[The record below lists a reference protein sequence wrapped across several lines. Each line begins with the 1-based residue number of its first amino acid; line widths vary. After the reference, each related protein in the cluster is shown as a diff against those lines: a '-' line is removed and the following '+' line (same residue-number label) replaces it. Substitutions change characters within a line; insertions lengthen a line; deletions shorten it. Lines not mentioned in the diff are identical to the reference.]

1 MIWSANRYQKLP
13 PVSLKRVG
21 ILTGGG
27 DCSGLNAVTR
37 SAILTHGAEEKF
49 GTMVALKSQDIVL
62 TAMKSLAGVVHQIP
76 NNSQIVC
83 TAESIGICLGNSL

>member
-27 DCSGLNAVTR
+27 DCSGLNVVTR
-37 SAILTHGAEEKF
+37 SAILTHVVEGKF
-49 GTMVALKSQDIVL
+49 STMVALKSQDIVL
-62 TAMKSLAGVVHQIP
+62 IPMKSLAGVVRQVP
-76 NNSQIVC
+76 NDSQMGC
-83 TAESIGICLGNSL
+83 TAKSIGICLGQ

>member
-13 PVSLKRVG
+13 PVSLKCVG

-27 DCSGLNAVTR
+27 HCSGLNAVT
-37 SAILTHGAEEKF
+37 HGAERKF

-62 TAMKSLAGVVHQIP
+62 TPMKSLAGVVR
-76 NNSQIVC
+76 
-83 TAESIGICLGNSL
+83 

>member
-1 MIWSANRYQKLP
+1 MIWLANRYQKLP

-37 SAILTHGAEEKF
+37 SATLTHGAEGKF
-49 GTMVALKSQDIVL
+49 STMVALKSQDIFL
-62 TAMKSLAGVVHQIP
+62 IPMKSLAGVVRQVP
-76 NNSQIVC
+76 NDSQMGC
-83 TAESIGICLGNSL
+83 TAKSIGICLRQ